1 MNVSSAPPGGL
12 SQAADSADSPDEIA
26 RFVAEAAAAAPS
38 VSNTA
43 PWWFSATDTDVCV
56 RADVERKLPVADPVA
71 RELTIS
77 CGAAV
82 FTARVAMRY
91 LGLLPDAS
99 VLPEPGVPNLIAR
112 IGWAG
117 ARKPPG
123 DYERALFAQIPLRR
137 PHRGGFD
144 TDRLPVGMMS
154 RLSEEANREHAS
166 LRIMAADEHRATL
179 LALMT
184 AADSAFR
191 LDSSRAAEGATWGAP
206 AGQDYGVES
215 RSAGIVAVLTTGSDD
230 KADWVRS
237 GQALQR
243 ILLVAGSQGVQ
254 VAVSA
259 RSLEFSQLRDFISAE
274 LAGGAV
280 PQLVLRFGVLRHA
293 AAG

>member
-1 MNVSSAPPGGL
+1 MNVSSAPPGDL
-12 SQAADSADSPDEIA
+12 SQAAGSPDEIA
-26 RFVAEAAAAAPS
+26 RFVAEAAVHAPS

-43 PWWFSATDTDVCV
+43 PWWFSASDTDVCV
-56 RADVERKLPVADPVA
+56 RADVERKLPVADPAA

-99 VLPEPGVPNLIAR
+99 VLPEPEVPNLIAR

-117 ARKPPG
+117 DRKPPG

-137 PHRGGFD
+137 PHRGGFG

-154 RLSEEANREHAS
+154 RLSEEANREHAN
-166 LRIMAADEHRATL
+166 LRIMAADDHRATL

-191 LDSSRAAEGATWGAP
+191 LDGSRAAEGATWGAP
-206 AGQDYGVES
+206 PGQDYGIEP
-215 RSAGIVAVLTTGSDD
+215 RSAGIVAVLTTRSDD
-230 KADWVRS
+230 KAGWVQS

-243 ILLVAGSQGVQ
+243 MLLVGGSQGVQ

-259 RSLEFSQLRDFISAE
+259 RALEFGQLRDFISAE
-274 LAGGAV
+274 LTGGEV
-280 PQLVLRFGVLRHA
+280 PQLVLRFGVLRPVA
-293 AAG
+293 SG